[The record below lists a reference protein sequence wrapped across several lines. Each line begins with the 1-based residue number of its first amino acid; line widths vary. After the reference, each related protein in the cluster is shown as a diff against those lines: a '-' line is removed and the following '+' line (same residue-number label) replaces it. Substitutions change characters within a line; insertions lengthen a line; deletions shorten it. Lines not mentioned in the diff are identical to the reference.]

1 MNGPEKKKKK
11 KISKVL
17 KKVTIYLHD
26 KHPPTTPS
34 SKSLIIKLSSHHKS
48 QEEYNPMWRLA
59 AAVRRNLH
67 NIRKSPRVADESMYG
82 VGVAGVDGGGRV
94 AAVVDGGRRE
104 GNSYGFSMIYSLLR
118 TPFSILSCFS
128 QPHVN
133 GVDGMWVSG
142 EFPRISEVNHLMVS
156 DSMRYAI
163 LM

>member
-1 MNGPEKKKKK
+1 MIN
-11 KISKVL
+11 
-17 KKVTIYLHD
+17 THQLHNLQ
-26 KHPPTTPS
+26 
-34 SKSLIIKLSSHHKS
+34 KSLLIKLSSPKIVFFCITTILK
-48 QEEYNPMWRLA
+48 NKKITKPMWRLA

-82 VGVAGVDGGGRV
+82 GGVDGGGRV
-94 AAVVDGGRRE
+94 AAVVVDGDRRE